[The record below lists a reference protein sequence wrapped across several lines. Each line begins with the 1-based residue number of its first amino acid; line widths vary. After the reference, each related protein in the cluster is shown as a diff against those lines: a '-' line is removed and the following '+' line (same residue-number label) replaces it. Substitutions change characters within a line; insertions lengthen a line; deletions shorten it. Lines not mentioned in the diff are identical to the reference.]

1 VPLNEAADPS
11 TRQWRNRAQAAKP
24 RQLPN
29 NCKQKFI
36 STWSVPQGTFNA
48 AVARFLETGGAP
60 PEGVKMLG
68 RWDGMDGKGFAIS
81 ESTDPKAM
89 YRWTAQWADLLRVDF
104 QILSQPPR
112 PEFGQRWHH
121 LGLANIR
128 LIRPGVNGQLA
139 AVITCQAVCIPHE
152 AHLPFSE
159 LA

>member
-1 VPLNEAADPS
+1 
-11 TRQWRNRAQAAKP
+11 
-24 RQLPN
+24 
-29 NCKQKFI
+29 
-36 STWSVPQGTFNA
+36 
-48 AVARFLETGGAP
+48 
-60 PEGVKMLG
+60 MLG

-89 YRWTAQWADLLRVDF
+89 YRWTAQWADLLPLTVTPCLEDADAGEVMASLPRVDF

-121 LGLANIR
+121 PGLANIC